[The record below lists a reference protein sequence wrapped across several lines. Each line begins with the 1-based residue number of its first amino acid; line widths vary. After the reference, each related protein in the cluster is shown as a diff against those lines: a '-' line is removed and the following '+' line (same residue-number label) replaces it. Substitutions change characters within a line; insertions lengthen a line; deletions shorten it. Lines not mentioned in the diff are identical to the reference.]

1 MPPFLK
7 GPVRCLS
14 YIYLLGAGKSAGDQ
28 GKHNGDRK
36 GEHGDRHCVAEVAV
50 YKALLIHIF
59 QQNRPPPVMTCESTK
74 LSTSVPDMA
83 RTNVMPMMFFIRGIV
98 MLMNFR
104 VLDAPSSVAAS

>member
-1 MPPFLK
+1 
-7 GPVRCLS
+7 
-14 YIYLLGAGKSAGDQ
+14 
-28 GKHNGDRK
+28 
-36 GEHGDRHCVAEVAV
+36 
-50 YKALLIHIF
+50 
-59 QQNRPPPVMTCESTK
+59 MTCESTK